1 MRSMT
6 FRLLLFTFVSLGVF
20 VIPAYAGSESGSPA
34 RPSDSGRRADGDQA
48 WWDGFSLNGT
58 DPTPEGMTV
67 YNGNLVVCGGFTSAG
82 GVPAGA
88 VAQWD
93 GQAWSALGLGVSERV
108 VCATSWNGKL
118 VVGGV
123 FHTAGGNPAHNIAA
137 EA

>member
-34 RPSDSGRRADGDQA
+34 RPADSGRRADGDQA

-67 YNGNLVVCGGFTSAG
+67 YNGNLARIIRDVR
-82 GVPAGA
+82 
-88 VAQWD
+88 
-93 GQAWSALGLGVSERV
+93 SE
-108 VCATSWNGKL
+108 
-118 VVGGV
+118 
-123 FHTAGGNPAHNIAA
+123 AA
-137 EA
+137 ETPVNARRATLARRRHTPGSMSRRAR